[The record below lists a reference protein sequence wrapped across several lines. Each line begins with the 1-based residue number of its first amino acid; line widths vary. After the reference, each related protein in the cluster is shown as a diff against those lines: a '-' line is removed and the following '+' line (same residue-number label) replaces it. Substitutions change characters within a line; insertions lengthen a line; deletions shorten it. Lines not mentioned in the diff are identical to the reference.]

1 MGRSK
6 DKMATSGHFLRKVSS
21 FSSNYYAYGCQNS
34 KLYVQNL
41 RGIRCFSASSNFGS
55 TESRSAGD
63 LYEKS
68 GDDDEFR
75 VLVIPGYTF
84 AEAEKR
90 EKRVNNRKPVAPPR
104 FKSMPI
110 DQDWTNV
117 WPTAQTFKWSSVP
130 LPVRQG
136 YVEGIENNLVP
147 PYKYAN
153 AELMKIPN
161 FLHLTPAH
169 IKKQCQAIKK
179 FCTPWPEA
187 LKSAKVSEEHFPI
200 TVTTSDYVLANPSI
214 RDRRSRVVTIKLKL
228 SSLDLD
234 YHARD
239 KVIRLVGDRYDPQS
253 DEITIMTDRCPTRR
267 QNYDYAMYLLT
278 AVYFESWNV
287 EPWEEDKTEADME
300 TYVWDMTGS
309 KPAIISTV
317 KKMHQMAQQNSV
329 SAVPGVLDTV
339 SDPSDE
345 SSFLDSEPVP
355 SSSCLPAK
363 INLCWSGG
371 IPSLSWIL
379 ALTFSMVSEGSTSR
393 VMVLPVRVLTKI
405 CIPPLRRRTRWRVLS
420 FWML

>member
-6 DKMATSGHFLRKVSS
+6 DKMATSGHLLRKISCTN
-21 FSSNYYAYGCQNS
+21 SNYYVPGR
-34 KLYVQNL
+34 QNL
-41 RGIRCFSASSNFGS
+41 KLCLQTFKTVRCLSTSPNFGS
-55 TESRSAGD
+55 IESRSRSD
-63 LYEKS
+63 LDEKS
-68 GDDDEFR
+68 AADDDFR

-84 AEAEKR
+84 AEKEKR
-90 EKRVNNRKPVAPPR
+90 EKRLNNRKPVAPPR

-130 LPVRQG
+130 LPIRQG
-136 YVEGIENNLVP
+136 YVEGIENDLVP

-179 FCTPWPEA
+179 FCSPFPKA
-187 LKSAKVSEEHFPI
+187 LKSQKVSEKHFPI
-200 TVTTSDYVLANPSI
+200 TTTTYDYVLANPSI
-214 RDRRSRVVTIKLKL
+214 RDRRSRVVTLKLKL

-253 DEITIMTDRCPTRR
+253 DMLTIMTDRCPTRR

-287 EPWEEDKTEADME
+287 EEWECEKTEADME

-309 KPAIISTV
+309 KPAIINTV
-317 KKMHQMAQQNSV
+317 KKMHEMAQQNSV
-329 SAVPGVLDTV
+329 SAVPEVLESV
-339 SDPSDE
+339 SEDPSDE
-345 SSFLDSEPVP
+345 SFLSSEQISGYKQAVTDLHNQGEDLH
-355 SSSCLPAK
+355 SLEQYKQAALKLLLPK
-363 INLCWSGG
+363 NSLPNL
-371 IPSLSWIL
+371 
-379 ALTFSMVSEGSTSR
+379 ST
-393 VMVLPVRVLTKI
+393 
-405 CIPPLRRRTRWRVLS
+405 
-420 FWML
+420 